1 MNQFLIEGGRPLNG
15 SVTPSGNKNE
25 ALPAVVACLL
35 TDEPIILKR
44 CPAIEDILVMGKILE
59 KLGVEVSWN
68 GPEEC
73 QLWAKNVHT
82 WKPDAALCT
91 QLRASIL
98 FLGPLLSRFG
108 KVELAPP
115 GGDVIGARRLDT
127 HFEGIETLG
136 GTLEFGN
143 PIRGSLPR
151 LECGHVY
158 LDEPSVTA
166 TENLLL
172 MSVIGDG
179 TTVLHNAACEP
190 HVSGLCRL
198 LNAMGARITGIGS
211 NRLRIKGVA
220 KLHGATHTIGPD
232 FMEVGSF
239 LCLGAISEGTLQI
252 DDVNLTDLR
261 FVLKTLQKIGIHPE
275 IDGTSLRMGPPSEPL
290 RIQSDIGGHISSIYS
305 GPWPAFPTDLM
316 SVSIVAATQAQG
328 NILFHEKMYEGRMF
342 FTDKLLAMGAQIVL
356 CDPHRIVVGGPG
368 PSQLKGA
375 RMSSPDVRAGMAMV
389 IAALIAKGK
398 SEIDNIYPI
407 LRGYHGLEA
416 KLQSLG
422 AAISRVTPS

>member
-1 MNQFLIEGGRPLNG
+1 MSRFLIEGGRPLNG
-15 SVTPSGNKNE
+15 RIKPSGNKNE
-25 ALPAVVACLL
+25 ALPAVAACLL
-35 TDEPIILKR
+35 TDEPVILKR
-44 CPAIEDILVMGKILE
+44 CPAIEDVLAMGTILE

-68 GPEEC
+68 GPDEC
-73 QLWAKNVHT
+73 QLWAKNVT
-82 WKPDAALCT
+82 SWKPDVALCT

-127 HFEGIETLG
+127 HFEGIQTLG
-136 GTLEFGN
+136 GDLHFGN
-143 PIRGSLPR
+143 PIVGTLKK
-151 LECGHVY
+151 LQCGEVY

-172 MSVIGDG
+172 LSAISEG

-198 LNAMGARITGIGS
+198 LNAMGANISGVGS
-211 NRLRIKGVA
+211 NRLTIKGVS

-232 FMEVGSF
+232 FMEIGSF
-239 LCLGAISEGTLQI
+239 LCLGAISEGTI
-252 DDVNLTDLR
+252 VIEDVEVTDLR
-261 FVLKTLQKIGIHPE
+261 FALKTLQKIGIHPTIVDNE
-275 IDGTSLRMGPPSEPL
+275 LRIDTKAKGL

-316 SVSIVAATQAQG
+316 SVAIVAATQATG

-342 FTDKLLAMGAQIVL
+342 FTDKLLSMGAQIVL
-356 CDPHRIVVGGPG
+356 CDPHRIVVGGP
-368 PSQLKGA
+368 SKLKGA
-375 RMSSPDVRAGMAMV
+375 RMSSPDVRAGMALV
-389 IAALIAKGK
+389 IAALVAEGK
-398 SEIDNIYPI
+398 SEIYNIHPI
-407 LRGYHGLEA
+407 LRGYYDLET

-422 AAISRVTPS
+422 ACIVRAKDDSF